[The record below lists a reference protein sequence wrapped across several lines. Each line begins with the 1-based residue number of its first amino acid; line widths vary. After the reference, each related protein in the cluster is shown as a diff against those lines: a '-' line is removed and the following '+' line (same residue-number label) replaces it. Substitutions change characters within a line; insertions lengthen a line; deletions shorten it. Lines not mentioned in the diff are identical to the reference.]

1 MIQEEGIPVPMEGTC
16 GQEEGALVPV
26 NGMGVGQVEV
36 MGVPE
41 EGGAVSEALGHINE
55 SEEQNNMRMR
65 GQSRCRI

>member
-41 EGGAVSEALGHINE
+41 EGGAVSEALGQINE
-55 SEEQNNMRMR
+55 S
-65 GQSRCRI
+65 